1 MSKKAAN
8 MPRAVRLLQSALDTV
23 GDRRALGLL
32 RPPQHLRESFP
43 RNQVM
48 VTTQNKAKNKPNE
61 SLLKDKHNNN
71 KSRPDS
77 DFQLISSSGGGE
89 DSPTSQLNVFP
100 SIVGVRKRFVTSSTV
115 IIFNLALCYHFGRG
129 IEQVNK
135 KCFQKH
141 NALLFSFL

>member
-1 MSKKAAN
+1 

-23 GDRRALGLL
+23 GDRHALELL

-43 RNQVM
+43 RNQVI
-48 VTTQNKAKNKPNE
+48 VTTQNKAKFVNE
-61 SLLKDKHNNN
+61 SIMKDKHNY
-71 KSRPDS
+71 KSRRGS
-77 DFQLISSSGGGE
+77 DFQLISSGGGGVGE

-100 SIVGVRKRFVTSSTV
+100 SIAGVRRRFVASSTV

>member
-1 MSKKAAN
+1 

-23 GDRRALGLL
+23 GDRHALELL

-43 RNQVM
+43 RNQVI
-48 VTTQNKAKNKPNE
+48 VTTQNKAKFANE
-61 SLLKDKHNNN
+61 SIMKDKHNY
-71 KSRPDS
+71 KSRRGS
-77 DFQLISSSGGGE
+77 DFQLISGGGGGE

-100 SIVGVRKRFVTSSTV
+100 SIAGVRRRFVTSSTV

-129 IEQVNK
+129 IEQVNQ

-141 NALLFSFL
+141 NVFFFSLLM